1 MNLRN
6 PWRFPAIE
14 PGITL
19 VYDADCPNLPAA
31 RLAMRE
37 ALEREG
43 LEPQWVEYDRAAAG
57 TPAPL
62 LRYGSP
68 AILVDGV
75 DVAGEAGRAGA
86 ASCRVYPSERGLCGV
101 PSAETIAAAIAQR
114 TAVATTPQISKAA
127 ASGALGLAFVSA
139 LGWLCCLPIAS
150 GAFGV
155 ALAAIAATVG
165 PWWPLLA
172 ALSLAFLVI
181 TVVRG
186 VRGTGGSA
194 VHSCEVLNR
203 RRRQWLFFGAG
214 GGPALFFPTLAWVGA
229 RLTIR
234 FSWLTDGS

>member
-1 MNLRN
+1 MK
-6 PWRFPAIE
+6 PE
-14 PGITL
+14 ITL

-31 RLAMRE
+31 RLALRE
-37 ALEREG
+37 ALEHEG
-43 LEPQWVEYDRAAAG
+43 LEPRWVEYDRAAPG

-75 DVAGEAGRAGA
+75 DVAGDAVDATA
-86 ASCRVYPSERGLCGV
+86 TSCRIYASERGLCGV
-101 PSAETIAAAIAQR
+101 PPPETIAAAIAQR
-114 TAVATTPQISKAA
+114 APLANTPQISKAG

-139 LGWLCCLPIAS
+139 LGWLCCLPIAG

-172 ALSLAFLVI
+172 TLSLVFLVV
-181 TVVRG
+181 TVVRA

-194 VHSCEVLNR
+194 VHSCEMLNR
-203 RRRQWLFFGAG
+203 RRRQWLFLSA
-214 GGPALFFPTLAWVGA
+214 VGA
-229 RLTIR
+229 LTLLLLTLPWWSAELTYRLIR
-234 FSWLTDGS
+234 

>member
-6 PWRFPAIE
+6 PWRYPAIK

-31 RLAMRE
+31 RFALRE
-37 ALEREG
+37 ALEHEG
-43 LEPQWVEYDRAAAG
+43 LEPQWVEYDRAAVG

-114 TAVATTPQISKAA
+114 TALANTPQISKAA

-172 ALSLAFLVI
+172 TLSLVFLVA
-181 TVVRG
+181 VVRG

-194 VHSCEVLNR
+194 VHSCEMPNR
-203 RRRQWLFFGAG
+203 RRRQWLFLSAVA
-214 GGPALFFPTLAWVGA
+214 ALTLLL
-229 RLTIR
+229 LTLP
-234 FSWLTDGS
+234 W

>member
-31 RLAMRE
+31 RLALRE
-37 ALEREG
+37 ALEHEG
-43 LEPQWVEYDRAAAG
+43 REPQWVEYDRAAAG

-114 TAVATTPQISKAA
+114 TALANTPQISKAA
-127 ASGALGLAFVSA
+127 TSGPLRLPFAPPLAS
-139 LGWLCCLPIAS
+139 P
-150 GAFGV
+150 
-155 ALAAIAATVG
+155 
-165 PWWPLLA
+165 
-172 ALSLAFLVI
+172 
-181 TVVRG
+181 
-186 VRGTGGSA
+186 
-194 VHSCEVLNR
+194 
-203 RRRQWLFFGAG
+203 
-214 GGPALFFPTLAWVGA
+214 
-229 RLTIR
+229 
-234 FSWLTDGS
+234 

>member
-1 MNLRN
+1 MTLRN
-6 PWRFPAIE
+6 PWRYPAIE

-31 RLAMRE
+31 RLALRE
-37 ALEREG
+37 ALEHEG
-43 LEPQWVEYDRAAAG
+43 REPQWVEYDRAAAD

-114 TAVATTPQISKAA
+114 TALANTPQISKAA

-172 ALSLAFLVI
+172 TLSLVFLVI
-181 TVVRG
+181 TVVRA

-194 VHSCEVLNR
+194 VHSCEMLNR
-203 RRRQWLFFGAG
+203 RRRQWLFLSA
-214 GGPALFFPTLAWVGA
+214 VGA
-229 RLTIR
+229 LTLLLLTLPWWSADLTYRLIR
-234 FSWLTDGS
+234 

>member
-6 PWRFPAIE
+6 PWRYPAIE

-31 RLAMRE
+31 RLALRE
-37 ALEREG
+37 ALELEG
-43 LEPQWVEYDRAAAG
+43 LEPQWVEYDRAAVG

-114 TAVATTPQISKAA
+114 TALANTPQISKAA

-172 ALSLAFLVI
+172 TLSLVFLVI
-181 TVVRG
+181 AVVRG

-194 VHSCEVLNR
+194 VHSCEMLNR
-203 RRRQWLFFGAG
+203 RRRQWLFLSAVA
-214 GGPALFFPTLAWVGA
+214 ALTLLLLTLPWWSAELTY
-229 RLTIR
+229 RLIR
-234 FSWLTDGS
+234 